1 MATSTPKFDPFNPS
15 AYTAPE
21 LPQVQTPT
29 PTAAMAPA
37 NTPPPQQPAIGPGKV
52 GSAALIADQVMR
64 GFASGLAQGQMARA
78 QKLQKTSQ
86 ALQSSY
92 GLAAKNLTDVVQ
104 QYNVTPQQLGA
115 IQQGKTPPPG
125 ADGKPLDDSAI
136 KALQSASS
144 AVQGSWGAWTQWQ
157 GQHIDPQKSDK
168 KGGKGK
174 KDQSQQQPQGNPL
187 QNAIRKVGEA
197 MRGNDPAAVSQAV
210 YQFWVANGPP
220 VYHSLDAQMA
230 QAGQR
235 GAQEKLQSTTTG
247 NEQATQDA
255 IAIRNKYAGVDPNTL
270 KPEEQAQLKSAE
282 VTLTPP
288 ERASTASWKQ
298 YKLPSGSLNWYDV
311 SHPETIPQGATA
323 IPVGTAAQ
331 SKPLKYDAPTDQ
343 IIDPATNTR
352 YSPNGQNLPPD
363 VKAAFDG
370 VKRAKENKETVT
382 DHTSTYFFNDEQ
394 GNRHEVQVTTEG
406 FHGPAGLPKQPA
418 GGSPTTPGETSKHTD
433 KIVGNVGS
441 TAYKQLTK
449 QATDAQKEFNSAS
462 TNLST
467 MLKTAKAAKGGDG
480 SAQMGIVSSFLKTVV
495 GGQGTGVRITKPE
508 WDAVTKTRPWM
519 QGIQATFS
527 PAGMMTGAAI
537 APQQVD
543 QMVKEV
549 YAKTK
554 SLYENVQAT
563 KEHAEDQEK
572 VDVNK
577 GETANPSPA
586 TSPQTHVFDS
596 AAWKAANQDGDVEAA
611 KAAAKAQG
619 YEVR

>member
-235 GAQEKLQSTTTG
+235 GAQEKLQSTETG
-247 NEQATQDA
+247 NQQAVQDA
-255 IAIRNKYAGVDPNTL
+255 IATRNKYAGVDPSTL
-270 KPEEQAQLKSAE
+270 KPEDQAHLKSAIALLDE
-282 VTLTPP
+282 NKPPSTKTPKGLKVMGSETLPLGLENQDTGQQYLPSQLGSNGNAPP
-288 ERASTASWKQ
+288 EYKEAWKTLQ
-298 YKLPSGSLNWYDV
+298 
-311 SHPETIPQGATA
+311 EA
-323 IPVGTAAQ
+323 
-331 SKPLKYDAPTDQ
+331 
-343 IIDPATNTR
+343 
-352 YSPNGQNLPPD
+352 
-363 VKAAFDG
+363 
-370 VKRAKENKETVT
+370 
-382 DHTSTYFFNDEQ
+382 
-394 GNRHEVQVTTEG
+394 
-406 FHGPAGLPKQPA
+406 
-418 GGSPTTPGETSKHTD
+418 
-433 KIVGNVGS
+433 
-441 TAYKQLTK
+441 
-449 QATDAQKEFNSAS
+449 
-462 TNLST
+462 
-467 MLKTAKAAKGGDG
+467 KTAKQAEEDKKEDERIKHEARVLGASFERMGMQQQFSELMAQYRSDLGTYRALNKTAEDSEALVKSLEDQYHAPPGSRAVADNMLQNFYTTVVQKGGRKTAAELALTTHIGDLETNLKQKVDKITSG
-480 SAQMGIVSSFLKTVV
+480 ELPQPLREALLNGMKAVAQEQREEADKA
-495 GGQGTGVRITKPE
+495 KPE
-508 WDAVTKTRPWM
+508 LPQVT
-519 QGIQATFS
+519 
-527 PAGMMTGAAI
+527 
-537 APQQVD
+537 APH
-543 QMVKEV
+543 
-549 YAKTK
+549 T
-554 SLYENVQAT
+554 
-563 KEHAEDQEK
+563 
-572 VDVNK
+572 
-577 GETANPSPA
+577 
-586 TSPQTHVFDS
+586 
-596 AAWKAANQDGDVEAA
+596 AWKLPDDAPAAPKENGKVLKADGKVIAKSKGGRWVEP
-611 KAAAKAQG
+611 
-619 YEVR
+619 